1 MESEIEEL
9 FKEQGFTTRKN
20 LLLHKLDKKFGHPI
34 ELGDY
39 DVFGIDK
46 KQKILWY
53 IESKFLIKIGSMREY
68 YNHQDS
74 FFIKNKKDEKFAR
87 RLKYLNGNKEIILKA
102 LNIVNGNEYTIKS
115 YMVANKI
122 FMADIKKVDFE
133 IISYSELKKLLK
145 MNSG

>member
-1 MESEIEEL
+1 
-9 FKEQGFTTRKN
+9 
-20 LLLHKLDKKFGHPI
+20 
-34 ELGDY
+34 
-39 DVFGIDK
+39 
-46 KQKILWY
+46 
-53 IESKFLIKIGSMREY
+53 MREY

-87 RLKYLNGNKEIILKA
+87 RLKYLNGNKEMILKA
-102 LNIVNGNEYTIKS
+102 LNIINGNEYIIKS

-133 IISYSELKKLLK
+133 IISYSELEKLLK